1 MVRRLVHSLEQ
12 VCDGMIRLITKNAAA
27 RTVLTADA
35 LTGSTIIS
43 VDNTLYFND
52 AEQIV
57 LIDTDPAHIEYH
69 SILKIL
75 NTNTLALVQPTETD
89 FLTSNTATMQKAIGN
104 VPLPDNAILFG
115 DREVIPNPELTITV
129 DPITMGSIEWM
140 YLRGGLSLQ
149 HNLIITVYVKL
160 DSHDHAIRVT
170 QEYGDYLFDLLINNL
185 HLDIVNDEVFLPVD
199 VAAGSTEVQLA
210 DTTGWYIETDSHRY
224 EIQDNNNAETDF
236 YVTNILSGPP
246 RVVLDRPLINSY
258 RVADKAIFRRRVRYI
273 YNALVTEVEYGYVQK
288 GSQMFKACRLTWWGK
303 EVVEVVF
310 PQITTGGID

>member
-1 MVRRLVHSLEQ
+1 
-12 VCDGMIRLITKNAAA
+12 MIKLITKNAGA

-35 LTGSTIIS
+35 LTGATVIT
-43 VDNTLYFND
+43 VDNTLHFND
-52 AEQIV
+52 AETIM
-57 LIDTDPAHIEYH
+57 LIDTDPAHVEYH
-69 SILKIL
+69 SILKIFG
-75 NTNTLALVQPTETD
+75 TNTLALVQPVESD
-89 FLTSNTATMQKAIGN
+89 FLTANMSTMQKAISN
-104 VPLPDNAILFG
+104 VALSDNAILFG

-129 DPITMGSIEWM
+129 DPITMNSIEWM

-149 HNLIITVYVKL
+149 YNLIVTVYVKL
-160 DSHDHAIRVT
+160 DVNDRAIRAT
-170 QEYGDYLFDLLINNL
+170 QEYGDYLFDLIINNL

-199 VAAGSTEVQLA
+199 VAAGSTEIQLS
-210 DTTGWYIETDSHRY
+210 DTTGFYVDTGSHRY

-236 YVTNILSGPP
+236 YVMNVLSGPP
-246 RVVLDRPLINSY
+246 RVVLDRPVVNSY

-303 EVVEVVF
+303 EVNEVIF